1 VPYTTRFVSAWTTFQ
16 FLREKSTFFLRQR
29 HACWNRED
37 PADLPGGQPTTVKYV
52 TPIASWPLKFIDL
65 SQDIVHKDKYG
76 QHPLHPTPYVFPYI
90 THEESAKQLKGVSY
104 TTEWLNINSHSAT
117 HVDSPRH
124 ADPRPTAMTID
135 KVPLDWLYGDA
146 VCIDISHFAPKA
158 WISKPDL
165 QAAVQK
171 SKTPIKRG
179 DIVLLYTGHWNRTQG
194 TPQYATDNPGM
205 TKEACEW
212 LADQGVKC
220 FGVDA
225 VTPDN
230 PIDQAEKR
238 IFPTHEVLRDR
249 QFIHLE
255 NLANLDQVVDK
266 RFTFVAFPLKL
277 KDCSAAPVRAVAILN
292 E

>member
-1 VPYTTRFVSAWTTFQ
+1 M
-16 FLREKSTFFLRQR
+16 
-29 HACWNRED
+29 
-37 PADLPGGQPTTVKYV
+37 
-52 TPIASWPLKFIDL
+52 KFIDL
-65 SQDIVHKDKYG
+65 SQEIAHKDRYG

-90 THEESAKQLKGVSY
+90 THEESAKQLKGISY
-104 TTEWLNINSHSAT
+104 MTEWLNINSHAAT

-124 ADPRPTAMTID
+124 CDPRPNAMSID
-135 KVPLDWLYGDA
+135 QVPLDWLYGDA

-158 WISKPDL
+158 WISKTDL

-171 SKTPIKRG
+171 SPMPIKRG
-179 DIVLLYTGHWNRTQG
+179 DIVLFYTGHWNRTRG
-194 TPQYATDNPGM
+194 TPQYPTDNAGL

-230 PIDQAEKR
+230 PIDQAENR
-238 IFPTHEVLRDR
+238 IFPCHEVLRDR
-249 QFIHLE
+249 RFIHLE
-255 NLANLDQVVDK
+255 NLANLDQVVGK

-277 KDCSAAPVRAVAILN
+277 KGCSAAPARAVAILN